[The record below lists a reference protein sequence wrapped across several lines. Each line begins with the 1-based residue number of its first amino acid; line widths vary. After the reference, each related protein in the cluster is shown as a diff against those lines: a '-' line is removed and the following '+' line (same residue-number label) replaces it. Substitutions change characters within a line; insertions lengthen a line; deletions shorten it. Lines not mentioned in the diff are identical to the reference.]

1 MLSFLDQ
8 KQFTGHRIKN
18 VWVYNFETEL
28 EKISN
33 LIVLRGF
40 YQIGVEPVLTFLNV
54 LIFM

>member
-33 LIVLRGF
+33 LIEEFPYIAFVRNL
-40 YQIGVEPVLTFLNV
+40 YVI
-54 LIFM
+54 